1 MPYVDLSELT
11 EQQQKLAKNMLITEC
26 DSFAKDDELGCIK
39 DMVMDIKLKDHQ
51 PVQKNYLSIPRTMY
65 AEVKQYIEDL
75 LNRQFITKSKSPY
88 SSNVVCVRKR
98 DGTMRLCID
107 YRSLNDKTID
117 DRYPLPRIQE
127 SLDSLGG
134 NSWFSVLDQG
144 KAYHQ
149 GFISEDS
156 RHLTAFITPWG
167 LYQWIRVPFGLKN
180 APAEFQRTME
190 NILGEY
196 HDKIV
201 IPYLDDLIVFS
212 K

>member
-1 MPYVDLSELT
+1 M
-11 EQQQKLAKNMLITEC
+11 
-26 DSFAKDDELGCIK
+26 
-39 DMVMDIKLKDHQ
+39 
-51 PVQKNYLSIPRTMY
+51 
-65 AEVKQYIEDL
+65 
-75 LNRQFITKSKSPY
+75 
-88 SSNVVCVRKR
+88 RKR

-117 DRYPLPRIQE
+117 DRHPLPCIQE

-167 LYQWIRVPFGLKN
+167 LYLWIRVPFGLKN
-180 APAEFQRTME
+180 APSEFQRTC
-190 NILGEY
+190 ILMQITSMAGQ
-196 HDKIV
+196 
-201 IPYLDDLIVFS
+201 
-212 K
+212 